1 MKYTTEIIVEVP
13 IETFIKKFDSAE
25 NMKHWQRGLVSV
37 EHVSVDPGQLGA
49 KMKLNYK
56 IDKREFTLLETITHR
71 NLPHEFH
78 GTYTMKGIHNTQENY
93 FKSTDEGY
101 TKWTSVSDFM
111 PLNFTMRIMTYLMPK
126 AFKKQSLKYMKDFKN
141 FVEKGVSVSN
151 A

>member
-1 MKYTTEIIVEVP
+1 
-13 IETFIKKFDSAE
+13 
-25 NMKHWQRGLVSV
+25 
-37 EHVSVDPGQLGA
+37 
-49 KMKLNYK
+49 
-56 IDKREFTLLETITHR
+56 
-71 NLPHEFH
+71 
-78 GTYTMKGIHNTQENY
+78 MKGIHNTQENY